1 MRGKRKKKFLGVFRL
16 NDGNVSVDKTERV
29 HTSPLV
35 TAIKTIYNITFIL
48 LRLEC
53 AIFLECERINYIT
66 FFCADISRLQA
77 TISISKIFEG
87 CML

>member
-53 AIFLECERINYIT
+53 AIFLECERRVQIVCLKLIT
-66 FFCADISRLQA
+66 SHFFVL
-77 TISISKIFEG
+77 IFHDYK
-87 CML
+87 LP